1 MSIPYSVAWENQVAT
16 ACTPAILTASTNF
29 KCIESGAGFVV
40 GVVVQGFI
48 KITKQTNP
56 ASTTQI
62 FSFSSVAS
70 PSATVTPKNF
80 FLSSNAS
87 QTVTFPLNT
96 TGFRQVTMTEA
107 LSPGWESAASIFCTS
122 PPGGPAPYVTVN
134 NANRTISG
142 NFDGTNPG
150 VICTITN
157 TKQTRVRARKT
168 VPNGDTGTFNLSV
181 QTGVGTITATNQGDG
196 GMTAYQ
202 QSLSGS
208 VTVAETSGA
217 NTSITKYITGITCL
231 NDVTSAAV
239 SPTPS
244 FVFIGN
250 TVLPYLPHQPPLT
263 GLESLPIPGQQILQ
277 SLKPMASIQW
287 LQAAQQLTQ

>member
-1 MSIPYSVAWENQVAT
+1 MHHHQHQADPRQ
-16 ACTPAILTASTNF
+16 STQNCS
-29 KCIESGAGFVV
+29 KWRS
-40 GVVVQGFI
+40 
-48 KITKQTNP
+48 
-56 ASTTQI
+56 
-62 FSFSSVAS
+62 
-70 PSATVTPKNF
+70 
-80 FLSSNAS
+80 
-87 QTVTFPLNT
+87 
-96 TGFRQVTMTEA
+96 
-107 LSPGWESAASIFCTS
+107 
-122 PPGGPAPYVTVN
+122 
-134 NANRTISG
+134 
-142 NFDGTNPG
+142 
-150 VICTITN
+150 
-157 TKQTRVRARKT
+157 
-168 VPNGDTGTFNLSV
+168 GTFNLSV

-244 FVFIGN
+244 FVFIGT

-263 GLESLPIPGQQILQ
+263 GLVRLPIPGQQILQ
-277 SLKPMASIQW
+277 SLKPMVSIQW